1 MPAVL
6 EQGKKNVKPLKAER
20 FKYKFKVKDV
30 EKMYEAGIF
39 KSDEKVELLNGEVVK
54 LSPIGLK
61 HAIVVDNLNRIF
73 AKLIYQDEELESK
86 YDIRIQ
92 NPIFLSQENLPEPD
106 VAVVDK
112 SFRKEKQHPK
122 AKHVELLIE
131 VSDTIIE
138 KDRQIKLPIYA
149 RYKIKQVWIIDL
161 NENQIE
167 VYTNPYKKEYLNVQ
181 IFPLDKEIKIFNKKI
196 KVKDIFSV

>member
-1 MPAVL
+1 MPAVI
-6 EQGKKNVKPLKAER
+6 EKNKKNAKPLKAER
-20 FKYKFKVKDV
+20 FKYKFKVKDL

-39 KSDEKVELLNGEVVK
+39 KPDEKVELLNGEVIK

-61 HAIVVDNLNRIF
+61 HAIVVDNLVEILGD
-73 AKLIYQDEELESK
+73 LIREDKNLKETYSL
-86 YDIRIQ
+86 RIQ

-131 VSDTIIE
+131 VSDTTLE
-138 KDRQIKLPIYA
+138 KDRQLKLPIYA
-149 RYKIKQVWIIDL
+149 KYKIKQVWIVDL
-161 NENQIE
+161 KENQIE
-167 VYTNPYKKEYLNVQ
+167 IYTNPYKKAYLNVQ
-181 IFPLDKEIKIFNKKI
+181 IFPFDKEIKVFNKKI

>member
-1 MPAVL
+1 MPAVI
-6 EQGKKNVKPLKAER
+6 EQSKKNIKPLKAER

-30 EKMYEAGIF
+30 ERMYEAGIF
-39 KSDEKVELLNGEVVK
+39 RPDEKVELLNGEVVK

-61 HAIVVDNLNRIF
+61 HAIIVDNLVEILGD
-73 AKLIYQDEELESK
+73 LIREDKNLKETYSL
-86 YDIRIQ
+86 RIQ

-106 VAVVDK
+106 VVVVDK

-122 AKHVELLIE
+122 AKHVEILIE
-131 VSDTIIE
+131 VSDTTIE

-149 RYKIKQVWIIDL
+149 KYKIKQVWIIDL
-161 NENQIE
+161 DENQIE

-181 IFPLDKEIKIFNKKI
+181 IFPIDKEIKIFNKKI
-196 KVKDIFSV
+196 KVKDILSV

>member
-6 EQGKKNVKPLKAER
+6 EQSKKNVKPLKAER
-20 FKYKFKVKDV
+20 FKYKFKVKDL

-39 KSDEKVELLNGEVVK
+39 KPDEKVELLNGEVVK

-61 HAIVVDNLNRIF
+61 HAIVVDNLVEILGD
-73 AKLIYQDEELESK
+73 LIREDKNLKETYSL
-86 YDIRIQ
+86 RIQ

-131 VSDTIIE
+131 VSDTTLE
-138 KDRQIKLPIYA
+138 KDRQLKLPIYA
-149 RYKIKQVWIIDL
+149 KYKIKQVWIVDL
-161 NENQIE
+161 KENQIE
-167 VYTNPYKKEYLNVQ
+167 IYTNPTKK
-181 IFPLDKEIKIFNKKI
+181 
-196 KVKDIFSV
+196 

>member
-1 MPAVL
+1 MPAVI
-6 EQGKKNVKPLKAER
+6 EQNKKNIKPLKAER

-30 EKMYEAGIF
+30 ERMYEAGIF
-39 KSDEKVELLNGEVVK
+39 RPDEKVELLNGEVVK

-61 HAIVVDNLNRIF
+61 HTIIVDNLVEILGD
-73 AKLIYQDEELESK
+73 LIREDKNLKETYSL
-86 YDIRIQ
+86 RIQ

-122 AKHVELLIE
+122 AKHIELLLE
-131 VSDTIIE
+131 VSDTTIE

-149 RYKIKQVWIIDL
+149 KYKVKQVWIIDL